1 MTRLISMAR
10 HPLGR
15 VASAFE
21 TVMMRAVAACLSLMS
36 HLLSDLAC
44 LGTIWD

>member
-15 VASAFE
+15 VVSAFE
-21 TVMMRAVAACLSLMS
+21 TLMMRVVAACLSLMS
-36 HLLSDLAC
+36 PLLSELAC
-44 LGTIWD
+44 LGTFWD